1 MYCVNC
7 GVKLADTE
15 SYCPLCGTTV
25 YHPEIQRKPAA
36 PLYAAEHSD
45 TGYHH
50 INSKAAHV
58 IITVAFAFVGLSI
71 LLIDWQIHHQLTWSG
86 IVSGAIGLVYI
97 LFVLPT
103 WFKHPNPLVFAVLD
117 FVAIGCYLLDVNQ
130 VTKGDWFL
138 SLAFPVTGCIGAIV
152 IAATTLLLY
161 VKKGKLYV
169 IGGAFLLLG
178 AFMPLL
184 ELLIYI
190 TFDISKFYG
199 WSIYPAA
206 GLAVIGGIFLYLA
219 INRHARETMERK
231 FFI

>member
-15 SYCPLCGTTV
+15 TLCPLCGTTV
-25 YHPEIQRKPAA
+25 YHPDIQRKPAT
-36 PLYAAEHSD
+36 PLYAAEHSG

-58 IITVAFAFVGLSI
+58 IVTVAFAFVALSI
-71 LLIDWQIHHQLTWSG
+71 LLIDWQIHHDITWGG
-86 IVSGAIGLVYI
+86 IVSGAIALAYI
-97 LFVLPT
+97 VIVLPT
-103 WFKHPNPLVFAVLD
+103 WFKKPNPLIFIICD
-117 FVAIGCYLLDVNQ
+117 FIAIGGYLLDVNQ

-152 IAATTLLLY
+152 IAATALLLY
-161 VKKGKLYV
+161 VRKGKLFI
-169 IGGAFLLLG
+169 IGGAFLLFG
-178 AFMPLL
+178 GFMPLL

-199 WSIYPAA
+199 WSIYPAL
-206 GLAVIGGIFLYLA
+206 GLAAVGGIFLYLA
-219 INRHARETMERK
+219 INRHAREAMERK
-231 FFI
+231 FFL